1 MDLLYLIPLVLL
13 LWHIGCVILVFMV
26 ILKDRKAMTRTP
38 PSKLSVCTP
47 ARNELDSHDR
57 TISCCMHSPL
67 RWRACPLRCC

>member
-38 PSKLSVCTP
+38 
-47 ARNELDSHDR
+47 
-57 TISCCMHSPL
+57 
-67 RWRACPLRCC
+67 RALKAVRLYSRP